1 MNFSETDLNKQHKR
15 KHNRKQQEET
25 EINNNSQTHKSINE
39 ICEKN
44 DDVEETILS
53 SSLDDL
59 IIKNVDN
66 DANIYDKGFININND
81 DGGIGYPS
89 SISSIGKTKKLPLN
103 RNIRDN
109 MIIDTNTN
117 QQNANNVL
125 TKCAIKS
132 KDNEGMEQFLQ
143 TKYGVYSETFN
154 AKNDVD
160 RTDNIEKFNN
170 NNNSAKMVFDDNK
183 QEIITNNE
191 ERTINDNNKPRP
203 QKGKQHGSI
212 KFETINKQEDDD
224 IIEPDPIRQK
234 QIKYKKCFRI
244 CYIVNVIALLIVFML
259 LLLFKKINKFALE
272 NYQIIRA
279 HDTTNDNKE
288 ILTQENKE
296 LAINNNEKITINDNE
311 EIIKEYDE
319 QNDIFASRTTGGN
332 NNITMIGAK
341 NNNTRL
347 RDSHGRFIKKS

>member
-25 EINNNSQTHKSINE
+25 EVNNNSQTYKSINE
-39 ICEKN
+39 TCEKN

-59 IIKNVDN
+59 IIKNVND

-89 SISSIGKTKKLPLN
+89 SISSVGKTKKLPLN

-160 RTDNIEKFNN
+160 RTDNIERFNN
-170 NNNSAKMVFDDNK
+170 NDNSAKMMFDDNK

-191 ERTINDNNKPRP
+191 ERTIISDNNKLQP
-203 QKGKQHGSI
+203 QKGKQHDSI
-212 KFETINKQEDDD
+212 KFETINKQDDD
-224 IIEPDPIRQK
+224 IIEPDPLRQK
-234 QIKYKKCFRI
+234 QIKYKKCFKI

-272 NYQIIRA
+272 KQQLIYT
-279 HDTTNDNKE
+279 HDTINDNKE
-288 ILTQENKE
+288 ILTQENRETITKD
-296 LAINNNEKITINDNE
+296 NGKIITNDNE

-319 QNDIFASRTTGGN
+319 QNDIFASKTKGGN

-347 RDSHGRFIKKS
+347 RDAHGRFIKKL

>member
-25 EINNNSQTHKSINE
+25 EINNNSQTYKSINE
-39 ICEKN
+39 TYEKN
-44 DDVEETILS
+44 DNAEETVLS

-59 IIKNVDN
+59 IIKNVSD

-89 SISSIGKTKKLPLN
+89 SISSVGKTKKLPLN

-154 AKNDVD
+154 AKNDID
-160 RTDNIEKFNN
+160 RTDNIERFNN
-170 NNNSAKMVFDDNK
+170 NDNSAKMIFDDNK
-183 QEIITNNE
+183 QKIMTNNE
-191 ERTINDNNKPRP
+191 EKIIINDNNKL
-203 QKGKQHGSI
+203 QKGKQRDSI

-272 NYQIIRA
+272 KQQIICT
-279 HDTTNDNKE
+279 HDTTQEHKE
-288 ILTQENKE
+288 ILTPENKE
-296 LAINNNEKITINDNE
+296 LAINDNE
-311 EIIKEYDE
+311 EMIKEYDE

-332 NNITMIGAK
+332 NNITMVGAK

>member
-25 EINNNSQTHKSINE
+25 EVNNNSQTYKSINE
-39 ICEKN
+39 TCEKN

-59 IIKNVDN
+59 IIKNVND

-89 SISSIGKTKKLPLN
+89 SISSVGKTKKLPLN

-154 AKNDVD
+154 AKNDIN
-160 RTDNIEKFNN
+160 RIDNVERFSNN
-170 NNNSAKMVFDDNK
+170 DNSAKIMFDDNK
-183 QEIITNNE
+183 QEIITNNKE
-191 ERTINDNNKPRP
+191 ITIINDNNKLQPK
-203 QKGKQHGSI
+203 KGKQHDSI
-212 KFETINKQEDDD
+212 KFETINKQDDD

-234 QIKYKKCFRI
+234 QIKYKKCFKI
-244 CYIVNVIALLIVFML
+244 CYIVNVIALLIIFML

-272 NYQIIRA
+272 KQQII
-279 HDTTNDNKE
+279 HTYDTINDNKKILTPENKE
-288 ILTQENKE
+288 ILTK
-296 LAINNNEKITINDNE
+296 DNE
-311 EIIKEYDE
+311 ETIKEYDE
-319 QNDIFASRTTGGN
+319 QNDIFASKTKGGN

-347 RDSHGRFIKKS
+347 RDAHGRFIKKS